1 MCFKWMNPPTLLL
14 LLKTQSTSHL
24 MSSSD
29 AADHP
34 CPSGWPHISSGQ
46 WRCVIHLQ
54 QLQVKPTWCLQL
66 RRCTL
71 VTNRVALNM
80 LQSLTNGKW
89 INHNIIKHPRHAC
102 FQCARHA
109 FLPGQLLLMQ
119 YFCSDDK
126 TASWWSSV
134 DPAIKS
140 TSPWFCFRTSALWN
154 TPT

>member
-1 MCFKWMNPPTLLL
+1 MNESPHSPFALKNTEHITFNINLRCCRPSLSQWVATHLLRAM
-14 LLKTQSTSHL
+14 KK
-24 MSSSD
+24 
-29 AADHP
+29 
-34 CPSGWPHISSGQ
+34 
-46 WRCVIHLQ
+46 RCVIHLQ

-134 DPAIKS
+134 DPAINS